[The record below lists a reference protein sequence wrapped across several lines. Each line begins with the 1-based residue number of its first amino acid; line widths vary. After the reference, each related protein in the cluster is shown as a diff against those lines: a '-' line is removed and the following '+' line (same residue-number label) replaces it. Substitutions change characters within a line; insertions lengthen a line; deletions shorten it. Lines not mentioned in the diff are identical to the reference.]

1 MRKNDE
7 MTEERSATMTRRRA
21 DTRRRLIDAAYEAF
35 SERGIRDTPVELI
48 CERAGFTRGAF
59 YSNFSSKEDLFLALF
74 QEENAIRLERF
85 REATESVL
93 GGTVVGAHEDLSPT
107 LGRIAELFMVALN
120 ADKDWYLLCAEF
132 RTQGLR
138 QPEIRDRIGAAFRYF
153 HTELG
158 AILVGTLDRI
168 GRKLTISPDD
178 AVLVLVAL
186 YEQGLQNYLLEGGEL
201 PADGRFVSEL
211 IPKVMASLIVPA
223 H

>member
-1 MRKNDE
+1 
-7 MTEERSATMTRRRA
+7 MTEERGATMTRRRA

-59 YSNFSSKEDLFLALF
+59 YSNFSSKEDLFLTLF
-74 QEENAIRLERF
+74 QEETSVRLKRF
-85 REATESVL
+85 HDATESVL
-93 GGTVVGAHEDLSPT
+93 GETVVHTHDDLSPA
-107 LGRIAELFMVALN
+107 LGRIAELFMVALS
-120 ADKDWYLLCAEF
+120 ADKNWYLLCAEF

-153 HTELG
+153 HAELG
-158 AILVGTLDRI
+158 KVLVSTLDRMN
-168 GRKLTISPDD
+168 RKLTISPDD

-186 YEQGLQNYLLEGGEL
+186 YEQGLQNYLLEGTEL
-201 PADGRFVSEL
+201 PGDGRFVSEL

-223 H
+223 T

>member
-1 MRKNDE
+1 
-7 MTEERSATMTRRRA
+7 MTEERGATMTRRRA

-35 SERGIRDTPVELI
+35 SEHGIRDTPVELI

-74 QEENAIRLERF
+74 QEETEVRLKRF
-85 REATESVL
+85 HDATESVL
-93 GGTVVGAHEDLSPT
+93 GEVDVRADEDLSPT
-107 LGRIAELFMVALN
+107 LGRIADLFMVALS
-120 ADKDWYLLCAEF
+120 ADKNWYLLCAEF

-153 HTELG
+153 HAELG
-158 AILVGTLDRI
+158 KVLVGALDRM
-168 GRKLTISPDD
+168 GRELTISPDD
-178 AVLVLVAL
+178 AVLVLIAL
-186 YEQGLQNYLLEGGEL
+186 YEQGLQNYLLEGSEL

-223 H
+223 RS

>member
-1 MRKNDE
+1 
-7 MTEERSATMTRRRA
+7 MTEERGATMTRRRA

-59 YSNFSSKEDLFLALF
+59 YSNFSSKEDLFLTLF
-74 QEENAIRLERF
+74 QEETAVRLERF
-85 REATESVL
+85 HDATESVL
-93 GGTVVGAHEDLSPT
+93 GETVVHAHDDLSPA
-107 LGRIAELFMVALN
+107 LGRIAELFMVALS
-120 ADKDWYLLCAEF
+120 ADKNWYLLCAEF

-153 HTELG
+153 HTEL
-158 AILVGTLDRI
+158 AKVLVGALDRI
-168 GRKLTISPDD
+168 ERKLTISPDD

-186 YEQGLQNYLLEGGEL
+186 YEQGLQNYLLEGTEL
-201 PADGRFVSEL
+201 PGDGRFVSEL

-223 H
+223 T